1 MAQPILAHTLPT
13 GQTIT
18 LEQGDLTEAR
28 VDAIVNA
35 ANAHLAHGGGLA
47 GAIVRRG
54 GRAIQDESDA
64 WVARHG
70 PAGHSR
76 PALTGAGTLP
86 ARAIIH
92 AVGPVWRGGQQG
104 EPEALRAAYATA
116 LELADAEGFESVAF
130 ASISTGIFGYPV
142 QPAAAIA
149 VEAVLDF
156 CAVLSAST
164 VRDIRFVILD
174 APTVAVFRAEF
185 EAVF

>member
-1 MAQPILAHTLPT
+1 MAQPILARTLPT
-13 GQTIT
+13 GQTIS

-54 GRAIQDESDA
+54 GRVIQQESDA
-64 WVARHG
+64 WLARHG

-92 AVGPVWRGGQQG
+92 AVGPVWRGGHQG
-104 EPEALRAAYATA
+104 EPEALRAAYSTT
-116 LELADAEGFESVAF
+116 LELADAEGFGSVAF

-156 CAVLSAST
+156 CAAYPGSA
-164 VRDIRFVILD
+164 VRDIRFVIID
-174 APTVAVFRAEF
+174 APTLAVFRAALESLF
-185 EAVF
+185 